1 MKIVEARVHG
11 LVVEPK
17 SQQHIVVL
25 RELDGVR
32 VLPIWIGPGE
42 ALAIQRLVQEQEFPR
57 PLTHD
62 LIAMLVEGLKARV
75 TRILISELREAT
87 FYATI
92 IVEREGGVLSLDAR
106 PSDSIAIALR
116 TKATIFV
123 NEELLQPPQ
132 GPEMAPMSPPS
143 PGTGS
148 SGGPSGSGGPGRGG
162 DDDSDGPGG
171 PDDPDD
177 DAARLRRFLEK
188 LSPEDF
194 GKFNL

>member
-17 SQQHIVVL
+17 TQQHIVVL
-25 RELDGVR
+25 RELDGLR

-42 ALAIQRLVQEQEFPR
+42 ALAIQRLAQEQEFPR

-62 LIAMLVEGLKARV
+62 LIALLVEGFKARV
-75 TRILISELREAT
+75 ARIVITELREAT

-92 IVEREGGVLSLDAR
+92 FVEREGGMLALDAR

-116 TKATIFV
+116 TKAAIFV
-123 NEELLQPPQ
+123 NEALLQPPQ
-132 GPEMAPMSPPS
+132 GPELATGIPPVAPSGP
-143 PGTGS
+143 
-148 SGGPSGSGGPGRGG
+148 GGPSGPSDPAGPEAPA
-162 DDDSDGPGG
+162 DEDI
-171 PDDPDD
+171 D
-177 DAARLRRFLEK
+177 DAERLRRFLEK

>member
-11 LVVEPK
+11 LVFDPK
-17 SQQHIVVL
+17 TQQHVVVL
-25 RELDGVR
+25 RELDGLR

-42 ALAIQRLVQEQEFPR
+42 AMAIQRLVTQEPFPR

-62 LIAMLVEGLKARV
+62 LIALLVEGLKARV
-75 TRILISELREAT
+75 TRIVITELREAT

-92 IVEREGGVLSLDAR
+92 IVERDGAVLSLDAR

-116 TKATIFV
+116 TRAPIFV
-123 NEELLQPPQ
+123 NDALLQPPQ
-132 GPEMAPMSPPS
+132 GPELATSVPPP
-143 PGTGS
+143 PGPQ
-148 SGGPSGSGGPGRGG
+148 GPAGP
-162 DDDSDGPGG
+162 PG
-171 PDDPDD
+171 PDAPEGEPMD
-177 DAARLRRFLEK
+177 DAERLRRFLEK